1 MKFKNGIPIYMQI
14 ISHMKISIANG
25 KYPPGS
31 KVPTVRDMAMEAG
44 VNPNTVQ
51 RAFTELERDG
61 LLFTDRTNGRFV
73 TEDKELLI
81 SLKKNMSE
89 TFIRE
94 LFEKLTQIGMS
105 RKEIIDSVS
114 AWNDENIERN

>member
-1 MKFKNGIPIYMQI
+1 MFW
-14 ISHMKISIANG
+14 
-25 KYPPGS
+25 
-31 KVPTVRDMAMEAG
+31 E
-44 VNPNTVQ
+44 

-114 AWNDENIERN
+114 AWNDENIERNEV